1 MLTHLLTSALKE
13 LKVGPGMLGALGM
26 EPWKVS
32 WFGFHQHRDECFK
45 AVSAALMIHKPW
57 LLAVEAVPPGRP
69 QALVWM
75 LPGWVEVFTAS
86 VSQLWTI

>member
-32 WFGFHQHRDECFK
+32 WL
-45 AVSAALMIHKPW
+45 VSTNPEMSASKRFQ
-57 LLAVEAVPPGRP
+57 LL
-69 QALVWM
+69 
-75 LPGWVEVFTAS
+75 
-86 VSQLWTI
+86 